1 MFFLSAR
8 PTIEITD
15 SMMNSVLSAVFDNI
29 NAVLPIGVVILG
41 AFIGF
46 KVITSLLTHFTGM

>member
-15 SMMNSVLSAVFDNI
+15 GMMNSVLGAIFDNI
-29 NAVLPIGVVILG
+29 NAVLPIGIVIVG

-46 KVITSLLTHFTGM
+46 KVITVLISHFTGT